1 MEVPATDFTQES
13 KPERACVVVALSG
26 GVDSA
31 VAAALLQQQGYR
43 VIGMMMRL
51 WSETGQG
58 DNNRCC
64 TPEAMTKARRVAGIL
79 GIPFYT
85 IDAQEFFHRTVVS
98 NFIEGYSAGITPNP
112 CLVCNREVRWDF
124 LLNHAL
130 SFGADYLAT
139 GHYARVIRAHDGRL
153 QLLRAVDKRKDQSYV
168 LHVLSKEQLARAL
181 FPLGEFTKVQVREMA
196 RQFGLPV
203 ADRPESQDL
212 CFLGN
217 GDYRG
222 FITRNAPEAIRPGP
236 IVNTRS
242 QILGTHQGLAF
253 YTIGQRKG
261 LGLSSPEPL
270 YVVEKDVE
278 RNTIV
283 VGALAELESREL
295 KVKQMNWVSIDPPC
309 EPLRSE
315 VKIRYRAEE
324 APATI
329 HPNRD
334 GSVHICFNEPI
345 RGITPGQAAVCFRG
359 DVCLGGGIITA
370 SS

>member
-1 MEVPATDFTQES
+1 MVEPAAVYTQS
-13 KPERACVVVALSG
+13 TRPERTCVVVALSG

-31 VAAALLQQQGYR
+31 VAAALLVQQGYR

-51 WSETGQG
+51 WSETGQE

-64 TPEAMTKARRVAGIL
+64 TPEAMAKARRVAGIL

-85 IDAQEFFHRTVVS
+85 IDAQEFFHKTVVS
-98 NFIEGYSAGITPNP
+98 YFIEGYSAGLTPNP

-139 GHYARVIRAHDGRL
+139 GHYARVVRSHNERF
-153 QLLRAVDKRKDQSYV
+153 QLHRAVDKRKDQSYV
-168 LHVLSKEQLARAL
+168 LHVLSQEQLARAL

-222 FITRNAPEAIRPGP
+222 FIARNAPEAIRPGA
-236 IVNTRS
+236 IVNTQS
-242 QILGTHQGLAF
+242 EVLGTHQGLAF

-261 LGLSSPEPL
+261 LGLSSLEPL

-283 VGALAELESREL
+283 VGTIAELGSREL
-295 KVKQMNWVSIDPPC
+295 TVEQMNWVSIDPPR

-329 HPNRD
+329 HPQKD
-334 GSVHICFNEPI
+334 GSVVMCFDEPV
-345 RGITPGQAAVCFRG
+345 RGVTRGQAAVCFQG
-359 DVCLGGGIITA
+359 DICLGGGIITA
-370 SS
+370 SK